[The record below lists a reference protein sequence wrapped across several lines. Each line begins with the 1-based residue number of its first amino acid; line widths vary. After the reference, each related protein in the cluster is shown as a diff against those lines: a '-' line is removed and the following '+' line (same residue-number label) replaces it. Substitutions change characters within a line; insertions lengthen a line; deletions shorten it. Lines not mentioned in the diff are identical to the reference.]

1 MELAGKLKDIIL
13 DNNYFDTLAGQRFVE
28 WNGIKDIAAVISFS
42 GRSKKQQCYRLTS
55 ESDSDAIYVTHLYV
69 DRWGEVKVQL
79 GSEYTD
85 DINVILHPSGIPIE
99 NFDDDILEEWVELLT
114 F

>member
-1 MELAGKLKDIIL
+1 MEFTEKLKDIIL

-28 WNGIKDIAAVISFS
+28 WNGIKNITAVISFS

-79 GSEYTD
+79 GSEDTD
-85 DINVILHPSGIPIE
+85 DFNTILHPSGIPIE